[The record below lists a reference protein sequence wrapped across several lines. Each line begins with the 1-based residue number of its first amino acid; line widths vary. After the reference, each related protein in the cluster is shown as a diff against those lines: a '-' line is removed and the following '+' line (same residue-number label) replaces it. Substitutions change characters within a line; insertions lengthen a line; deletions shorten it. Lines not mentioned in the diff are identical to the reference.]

1 MKKMMRSTFGRLFNK
16 NWVLVATLCICGASA
31 FTSCSNNDDNP
42 VVDNS
47 LAEKIVGKWIHADT
61 DGVTVTTDMKSVYTF
76 TKNGSALKG
85 FYSMSMTESGVWA
98 YRQETDLTISGNA
111 ITMTSRL
118 ADGQQSVVEL
128 TAVTVSGDDLRF
140 TAKTTLS
147 KDGQVTATYGPRQEH
162 FTRAEA
168 DYTEAVLGLWEIT
181 FTSDNPEYESSV
193 PYRELYRSDGTA
205 SFYDLI
211 DGQWVEEETTYSE
224 YFADGPLFCFRWQ
237 KPGQEGRHE
246 NWEIVSCTG
255 SEMVNKA
262 FHRRADG
269 STYTIT
275 AHLKKVE

>member
-1 MKKMMRSTFGRLFNK
+1 
-16 NWVLVATLCICGASA
+16 
-31 FTSCSNNDDNP
+31 
-42 VVDNS
+42 
-47 LAEKIVGKWIHADT
+47 
-61 DGVTVTTDMKSVYTF
+61 MKSVYTF

-85 FYSMSMTESGVWA
+85 FYSMSMTESGVLA

-162 FTRAEA
+162 FT
-168 DYTEAVLGLWEIT
+168 
-181 FTSDNPEYESSV
+181 
-193 PYRELYRSDGTA
+193 
-205 SFYDLI
+205 
-211 DGQWVEEETTYSE
+211 QWVEEETTYNE

-262 FHRRADG
+262 LHRRTDG

>member
-1 MKKMMRSTFGRLFNK
+1 MKKIILILAAMLTL
-16 NWVLVATLCICGASA
+16 ATLCICGASA

-61 DGVTVTTDMKSVYTF
+61 DGETVTTDMKSVYTF

-85 FYSMSMTESGVWA
+85 FYSMSMAESGVWV
-98 YRQETDLTISGNA
+98 YRQETDLTISGNT

-128 TAVTVSGDDLRF
+128 TAITVSGDDLRF

-181 FTSDNPEYESSV
+181 FTSDNPEYESSE

-211 DGQWVEEETTYSE
+211 DGQWVEEETTYNE

-246 NWEIVSCTG
+246 NWEIVSCENG
-255 SEMVNKA
+255 KMVNKA
-262 FHRRADG
+262 FLRHADG
-269 STYTIT
+269 TTYTIT
-275 AHLKKVE
+275 AHLTRVEKE